1 MYVHASLGAEY
12 VFVGEA
18 ATKAE
23 RVEALLVV
31 DYRLFVGIFSPWFFR
46 SVELP
51 PRLVIQKKLHH
62 FVVCLVDRR
71 RIALEVY
78 DRLAFGA
85 CFSSRVHEYF
95 GSLLVRWS
103 THSSQ

>member
-18 ATKAE
+18 VAKAE
-23 RVEALLVV
+23 GIEALLVV
-31 DYRLFVGIFSPWFFR
+31 EYRLFVSIFSPGFFG

-51 PRLVIQKKLHH
+51 PRLVIQKELHH
-62 FVVCLVDRR
+62 FVVSLVDSR

-78 DRLAFGA
+78 DGLAFGA
-85 CFSSRVHEYF
+85 
-95 GSLLVRWS
+95 
-103 THSSQ
+103 